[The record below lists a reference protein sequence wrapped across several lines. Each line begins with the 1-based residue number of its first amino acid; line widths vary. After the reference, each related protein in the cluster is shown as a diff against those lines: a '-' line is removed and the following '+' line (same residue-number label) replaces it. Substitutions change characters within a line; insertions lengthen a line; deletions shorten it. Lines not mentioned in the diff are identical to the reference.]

1 MLTDF
6 ELRKMARRKLLHAG
20 LAVSLFLTFLAAAG
34 IYHKTA
40 RHPHRKVASRL
51 VTELINGVTFSETVL
66 LPGIYMILPMVL
78 GIFAAA
84 SFAGEYEKGHLRA
97 VAIRPVSRW
106 QIFIGK
112 FVSLSLYSY
121 LLLGILMIVSYC
133 VGASLFG
140 FSGDVIVFGPA
151 FLGKGAKVFILP
163 ESIAWRRLL
172 LSYFFAGYSLIS
184 LTAMFMM
191 FSAIFKRPAVATVFP
206 LGIYYTSYILDAL
219 PFMDSLRRFL
229 PTRFLMIW
237 KYVMAENV
245 RWSDMAHD
253 GMFLFAYTAAYLII
267 GGIAFSSSDL

>member
-1 MLTDF
+1 
-6 ELRKMARRKLLHAG
+6 MARRKLLHAG

-34 IYHKTA
+34 IYHKTT
-40 RHPHRKVASRL
+40 RHPNRKVASRL
-51 VTELINGVTFSETVL
+51 ITELINGITFSETVL

-121 LLLGILMIVSYC
+121 LLLGILMLVSYC
-133 VGASLFG
+133 VGSSLFG

-151 FLGKGAKVFILP
+151 FLGKGAKVYILP
-163 ESIAWRRLL
+163 ESIAWQRLV

-229 PTRFLMIW
+229 PTRYLMIW
-237 KYVMAENV
+237 KYVMAESV
-245 RWSDMAHD
+245 RWQDMAHD
-253 GMFLFAYTAAYLII
+253 GMFLLAYTAAYLII